1 MKDVSGIPQTL
12 MRPRLPE
19 RQFAFVH
26 PSWMLSDFTERLRG
40 LVPRLQELLRPV
52 DHDTAHRQL
61 DGSWSMAQNAGHLA
75 DVEDLWQERLE
86 DLRRRRLVYTP
97 ADPAR
102 FQAAAKRHIGRTVS
116 EILEELAERRGQLV
130 QALAEAAPE
139 LQVANSFHERLQCP
153 MRLIDCAQFYA
164 EHDDHHLLRIRF
176 LREVFGAASRSGQE

>member
-1 MKDVSGIPQTL
+1 MKTL
-12 MRPRLPE
+12 VRPRWPD
-19 RQFAFVH
+19 RQFSFVH
-26 PSWMLSDFTERLRG
+26 PLWMLPDFTERLRG
-40 LVPRLQELLRPV
+40 LVPRLQELFRTV

-86 DLRRRRLVYTP
+86 DLRQRRAVYTP

-102 FQAAAKRHIGRTVS
+102 FQAAAKRHIGRAVS
-116 EILEELAERRGQLV
+116 EILKELAERRGQLV
-130 QALAEAAPE
+130 KALVEAPPE
-139 LQVANSFHERLQCP
+139 LQTASSFHERLQCP

-176 LREVFGAASRSGQE
+176 LREALGAAGRSGQE